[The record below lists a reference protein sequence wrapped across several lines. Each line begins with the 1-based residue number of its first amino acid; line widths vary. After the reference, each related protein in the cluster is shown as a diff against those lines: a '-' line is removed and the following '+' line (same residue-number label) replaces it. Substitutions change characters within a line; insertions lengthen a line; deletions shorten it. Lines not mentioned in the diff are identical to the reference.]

1 MAKHFMALITAISFN
16 FFLQACSKAEVS
28 ELPQEDQIFQSEI
41 PTDFSKKNSE
51 IYLTDAERDHF
62 AKGLNLPTLGADDR
76 HDLRRRLSFE
86 RSRAIENKDFE
97 QAREFHKYAY
107 QITLSLI
114 KDFPE
119 VYHHKLSLSVNIAAL
134 GKLEKAAGN
143 LDFARDHINDSFRIL
158 DENPPA
164 ADVKELWLRMVM
176 WRHRDLGDI
185 EKQLKN
191 YDAARENYTQYL
203 NYVIKNPSHGDY
215 DYDHAEAYYFL
226 GELSF
231 EQENWAE
238 AAEHYTRSI
247 RLLKKLIKTRLTNGN
262 TRDELIIWQRLA
274 NTYARYGYTAFVQQD
289 NETASLAFAEAIKAR
304 KAAINAEFATLSEEL
319 DLAISY
325 YNAAKYADGKDD
337 EYYQSALDI
346 FRHLKTTN
354 NVPAEYNKLIKEI
367 ELLIGQ

>member
-1 MAKHFMALITAISFN
+1 MAKHLMALITAISFN

-28 ELPQEDQIFQSEI
+28 ELPKEDQIFQSEI
-41 PTDFSKKNSE
+41 STDFSEKNSE
-51 IYLTDAERDHF
+51 TYLTDAERDHF

-143 LDFARDHINDSFRIL
+143 LDFARDHINDSFRVL

-247 RLLKKLIKTRLTNGN
+247 RLLKKLIKTRLTNEN
-262 TRDELIIWQRLA
+262 TRDELI
-274 NTYARYGYTAFVQQD
+274 NTAFVQQD

-367 ELLIGQ
+367 EFLIGQ